1 MKVHTEETQATITP
15 EKAVQFL
22 KEGNERF
29 INNLKINRNLLQ
41 QVDALKD
48 GQWPFAVIL
57 TCIDSRVATELIF
70 DQGLGDIFVVRI
82 AGNFVNQD
90 ILGSLEFSCNIAGAK
105 LIVVLGHHNCGALK
119 GSIDA
124 EKVEDLGMD
133 NLNHLIY
140 HFDPIIN
147 EILQEGEERTS
158 ENKDLVERLTYT
170 NIRHT
175 INDIRHQSS
184 ILRKLEKQEKIK
196 IVGANYDIKT
206 GIVEW
211 L

>member
-1 MKVHTEETQATITP
+1 MEQKILISTLLIGERYKILLTIKKENMKVHTEETQATITP

-41 QVDALKD
+41 QVDALQD

-105 LIVVLGHHNCGALK
+105 LIVVLGHHNC
-119 GSIDA
+119 
-124 EKVEDLGMD
+124 
-133 NLNHLIY
+133 
-140 HFDPIIN
+140 
-147 EILQEGEERTS
+147 
-158 ENKDLVERLTYT
+158 
-170 NIRHT
+170 
-175 INDIRHQSS
+175 
-184 ILRKLEKQEKIK
+184 
-196 IVGANYDIKT
+196 
-206 GIVEW
+206 
-211 L
+211 

>member
-82 AGNFVNQD
+82 ASRYSWV
-90 ILGSLEFSCNIAGAK
+90 
-105 LIVVLGHHNCGALK
+105 
-119 GSIDA
+119 
-124 EKVEDLGMD
+124 
-133 NLNHLIY
+133 
-140 HFDPIIN
+140 
-147 EILQEGEERTS
+147 
-158 ENKDLVERLTYT
+158 
-170 NIRHT
+170 IR
-175 INDIRHQSS
+175 IF
-184 ILRKLEKQEKIK
+184 L
-196 IVGANYDIKT
+196 
-206 GIVEW
+206 
-211 L
+211 